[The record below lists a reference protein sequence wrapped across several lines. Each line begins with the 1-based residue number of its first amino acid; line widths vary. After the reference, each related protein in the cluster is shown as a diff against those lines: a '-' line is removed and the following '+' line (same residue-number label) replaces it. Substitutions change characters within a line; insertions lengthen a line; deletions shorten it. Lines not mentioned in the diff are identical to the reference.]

1 MLCMNWDIHC
11 LKKQRK
17 KKNNMFPIEPVSE
30 SEPFEFTHDAQ
41 KYKAIVRYYSDAS
54 CDVELDSIDAKANDK
69 AWQVAELLDLI
80 E

>member
-1 MLCMNWDIHC
+1 M
-11 LKKQRK
+11 
-17 KKNNMFPIEPVSE
+17 NNMFPIEPVSE